1 MVAHGWDATLVA
13 RLLFVPT
20 YKRAGEFEPHRHA
33 LHTGLGA
40 WQEFS
45 LGALRDLG
53 RGKSFRLVRSEVWGG
68 AKVSAWCTPES
79 GARQD
84 SRVVHSGA
92 SIAAVFFAW
101 CTRFRATVNQS
112 RIPAQRNRTQR
123 TERRFSPGAIRRT
136 APAVKLRR
144 VPNPA
149 VHHAKYLTLRAY
161 SPASST
167 ESMSCGASAATV
179 ALLSITLSEVTR

>member
-1 MVAHGWDATLVA
+1 MSHIVTLY
-13 RLLFVPT
+13 T
-20 YKRAGEFEPHRHA
+20 QGSGH
-33 LHTGLGA
+33 
-40 WQEFS
+40 
-45 LGALRDLG
+45 
-53 RGKSFRLVRSEVWGG
+53 GKSFRLVHSEVWGG

-84 SRVVHSGA
+84 FRVVHSGA

-112 RIPAQRNRTQR
+112 KIPAQRNRTQR

-136 APAVKLRR
+136 APAVKFRR

-167 ESMSCGASAATV
+167 ESMSCGASAATI